1 MILMAVAMGCV
12 GLPDSGRT
20 GQAHHVSISDQNISP
35 KDLTVQS
42 GDEILF
48 SNSGSTRVWVYFAND
63 HWNALSCRRGFSY
76 FWGNEESAAVQPNA
90 SVSLCFDT
98 GNLWILGTTASNGP
112 WRRSTRPVIEARCN
126 ARGHH
131 RDTRSAIIAML
142 ILMEPMISSYTPTY
156 C

>member
-1 MILMAVAMGCV
+1 MILMVVAMGCV

-90 SVSLCFDT
+90 SVSLCFSTPESMDT
-98 GNLWILGTTASNGP
+98 GYSRVERTVAALHKASYRGKMQCQGP
-112 WRRSTRPVIEARCN
+112 
-126 ARGHH
+126 
-131 RDTRSAIIAML
+131 
-142 ILMEPMISSYTPTY
+142 SS
-156 C
+156 